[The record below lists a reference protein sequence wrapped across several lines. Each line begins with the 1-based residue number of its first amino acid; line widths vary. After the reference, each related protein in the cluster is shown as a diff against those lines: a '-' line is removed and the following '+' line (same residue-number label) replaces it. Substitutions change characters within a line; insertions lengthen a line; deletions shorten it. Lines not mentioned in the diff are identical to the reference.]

1 MFVFLIY
8 TVYTCMHDSICKT
21 LITSFPQ
28 FCWQL
33 VAIIIHQ
40 IFSLARGWFKR
51 VTWLKILQ
59 LKLGNIRVILPNFQI
74 YMCCEKYMKDNKHKK
89 LSFGA
94 KICTDICPRTLH
106 VPQSLQFFLSWALG
120 KLFASLNRKCLRTNI
135 REYFR
140 TKWKLLCL
148 LLFQK
153 YFSPRAQF

>member
-94 KICTDICPRTLH
+94 KICTDICRKTFAMSQS
-106 VPQSLQFFLSWALG
+106 PQFCFLERRSWKTEQIMSVDKYPG
-120 KLFASLNRKCLRTNI
+120 IFLRQMEAIVYT
-135 REYFR
+135 
-140 TKWKLLCL
+140 WKSYW
-148 LLFQK
+148 K
-153 YFSPRAQF
+153 